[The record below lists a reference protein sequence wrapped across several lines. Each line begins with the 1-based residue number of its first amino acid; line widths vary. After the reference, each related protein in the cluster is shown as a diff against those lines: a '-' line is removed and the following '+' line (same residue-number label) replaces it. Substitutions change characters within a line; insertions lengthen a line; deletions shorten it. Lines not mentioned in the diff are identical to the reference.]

1 MNRETRQS
9 IASLL
14 FKNKDFYESN
24 ARYAAVLGINTA
36 QLSRLLN
43 GDTEGVLAERKWINI
58 ANRYDLLTSA
68 WQPARTQVYIYIT
81 TQLEDCHKNKRCA
94 LLCDEAGI
102 GKSYTARYYCL
113 THANAIYIDCSQSQT
128 KRKLICAIGREL
140 GVVSDNKTFADYY
153 EEVKYRLST
162 MPSPPLIVLD
172 EFGDL
177 RREAIMEVKALWN
190 STAGLCGWYIMGAN
204 GLRALFERGVRNNVL
219 GFAEL
224 FSRFGGEYG
233 RVTPEGEKERNTY
246 MLKDCVQII
255 RVNDPHCNA
264 KEVAI
269 RCDCE
274 PRRVYNILKIA

>member
-1 MNRETRQS
+1 MDKETRQR
-9 IASLL
+9 IIELL
-14 FKNKDFYESN
+14 SERKEHYESN
-24 ARYAAVLGINTA
+24 TRYAAVLGINTA

-43 GDTEGVLAERKWINI
+43 GDIEGILAERKWIDI
-58 ANRYDLLTSA
+58 ANRYDVLTSS
-68 WQPARTQVYIYIT
+68 WVPARTQVYLYIT
-81 TQLEDCHKNKRCA
+81 TQLEDCHRNRRCA

-102 GKSYTARYYCL
+102 GKSYTARYYCA
-113 THANAIYIDCSQSQT
+113 THANAIYVDCSQAKT
-128 KRKLICAIGREL
+128 KRKLIRTIGREL
-140 GVVSDNKTFADYY
+140 GVTSDNKTFEAYY
-153 EEVKYRLST
+153 DEIKYRLRT
-162 MPSPPLIVLD
+162 MPAAPLIVLD

-190 STAGLCGWYIMGAN
+190 NTAGLCGWYVMGAN

-255 RVNDPHCNA
+255 RANAPERNA
-264 KEVAI
+264 KEIAI

-274 PRRVYNILKIA
+274 PRRVYNLLKTA